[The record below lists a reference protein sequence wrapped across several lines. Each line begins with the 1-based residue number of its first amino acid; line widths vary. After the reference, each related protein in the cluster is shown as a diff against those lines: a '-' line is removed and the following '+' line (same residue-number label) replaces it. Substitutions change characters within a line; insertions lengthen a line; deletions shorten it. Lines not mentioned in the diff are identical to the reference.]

1 MNCPCL
7 DAATTFAYNVG
18 LQPPKRNSQLAR
30 GAAISSIA
38 VMGSRVMGLVRE
50 QIFAFFFGAS
60 REYDA
65 FLTAFR
71 IPNLLRDLLAE
82 GALSAAFVTTF
93 SKEMQSHGKARA
105 FHLANLVLNAL
116 VLLLVVVVVLGIFFA
131 GPIVNAIAF
140 GFDPEKAA
148 LAATLTRIMFP
159 FILFVALAALA
170 MGMLNAQEYFAI
182 PQSASTFF
190 NITSIVTGL
199 GTAFLLAPDYMLA
212 LWRHTGGAT
221 GESAVRAMIGMSIGT
236 LCGGIAQWI
245 FQLPTLYR
253 TGYRWQPAL
262 DFKDPAFRNVLMLM
276 GPAVI
281 GAAAVQLNVFVNSN
295 FASMLGD
302 QPISWLNYAFRLM
315 QFPIGVFG
323 VAVMSAAVPAL
334 SRALAAD
341 DYAGFGRTLTGAV
354 ELVLLLTLPAA
365 VGLAVLG
372 EPIIRLIYAHGRFTI
387 EDTAATS
394 AALAAYAFGLPGYAA
409 LKIVQPA
416 FIAKD
421 DARTPMYVSLGAV
434 GANAVLNYVFIR
446 VLAIGHVGLA
456 ASTSIMAT
464 VNVVA
469 LIYILESRR
478 RTLERRRLAGQVA
491 RIFAASAAMGAGVWA
506 GYRYLQG
513 AGFAHGSMGAAAEI
527 GVLLPTGVV
536 LYGVAAKL
544 LGVTTFDDAVALVR
558 RKLGR

>member
-1 MNCPCL
+1 M
-7 DAATTFAYNVG
+7 DAGGPFAYNVG
-18 LQPPKRNSQLAR
+18 LQTPKKSNRLAR
-30 GAAISSIA
+30 SAAISSMA

-93 SKEMQSHGKARA
+93 SKEMQQHGKARA

-116 VLLLVVVVVLGIFFA
+116 VLLLLAVVVLGIFFA
-131 GPIVNAIAF
+131 EPIVNAIAF

-170 MGMLNAQEYFAI
+170 MGMLNAQEYFAV

-190 NITSIVTGL
+190 NITSIITGL

-212 LWRHTGGAT
+212 LWRHTGEAT
-221 GESAVRAMIGMSIGT
+221 GEGAVRAMLGMSIGT

-245 FQLPTLYR
+245 FQLPTLYK

-323 VAVMSAAVPAL
+323 VAVMAAAVPAL

-341 DYAGFGRTLTGAV
+341 DYTGFGRTLTGAV

-372 EPIIRLIYAHGRFTI
+372 EPIIRLIYEHGRFTI

-421 DARTPMYVSLGAV
+421 DARTPMYVSLAAV
-434 GANAVLNYVFIR
+434 GANAVLNYVFIT
-446 VLAIGHVGLA
+446 VLGIGHVGLA

-469 LIYILESRR
+469 LIYILEKRR
-478 RTLERRRLAGQVA
+478 RTLERGRLAGQVA
-491 RIFAASAAMGAGVWA
+491 RIFAASAVMGAGVWGA
-506 GYRYLQG
+506 YEFLQG
-513 AGFAHGSMGAAAEI
+513 HGFDRGTPAAAVEI
-527 GVLLPTGVV
+527 AVLLPLGVV
-536 LYGVAAKL
+536 LYGAAAKL
-544 LGVTTFDDAVALVR
+544 LGVTTFDDAVTLVR
-558 RKLGR
+558 RKLRR

>member
-1 MNCPCL
+1 METQAKKP
-7 DAATTFAYNVG
+7 AG
-18 LQPPKRNSQLAR
+18 RSRLAR
-30 GAAISSIA
+30 SAAISSIA

-50 QIFAFFFGAS
+50 QVFAFFFGAS

-93 SKEMQSHGKARA
+93 TKELQGKGKARA

-116 VLLLVVVVVLGIFFA
+116 VILLTVVVIAGIFFA
-131 GPIVNAIAF
+131 EPIVNAIAY
-140 GFDPEKAA
+140 GFDPEKTA
-148 LAATLTRIMFP
+148 LAATLTQIMFP

-170 MGMLNAQEYFAI
+170 MGMLNAQEYFAL

-190 NITSIVTGL
+190 NITSVVTGL
-199 GTAFLLAPDYMLA
+199 GTAFLLSPDYMLA
-212 LWRHTGGAT
+212 LWNQSAGAT
-221 GESAVRAMIGMSIGT
+221 TEGAARAMIGMAIGT
-236 LCGGIAQWI
+236 LTGGLVQWLI
-245 FQLPTLYR
+245 QMPTLR
-253 TGYRWQPAL
+253 STGYRWSPAL
-262 DFKDPAFRNVLMLM
+262 DWKDPGFQTVLRLM

-302 QPISWLNYAFRLM
+302 RPISWLNYAFRLM

-323 VAVMSAAVPAL
+323 VAVMAAAVPAL
-334 SRALAAD
+334 SRALSSD
-341 DYAGFGRTLTGAV
+341 DYDSFGKTLTGAL

-372 EPIIRLIYAHGRFTI
+372 EPIIRLIYEHGRF
-387 EDTAATS
+387 EAVDTAATA
-394 AALAAYAFGLPGYAA
+394 AALAAYAFGLPGYSA

-421 DARTPMYVSLGAV
+421 DAKTPMYVSLSAV
-434 GANAVLNYVFIR
+434 GANAVLNYVLIKVFQF
-446 VLAIGHVGLA
+446 GHVGLA
-456 ASTSIMAT
+456 ASTAAMAT

-469 LIYILESRR
+469 LVII
-478 RTLERRRLAGQVA
+478 LERRRHTLERKRLAGQIGRILVA
-491 RIFAASAAMGAGVWA
+491 SLVM
-506 GYRYLQG
+506 
-513 AGFAHGSMGAAAEI
+513 
-527 GVLLPTGVV
+527 GVV
-536 LYGVAAKL
+536 AHVCYVALQERGFSEGSFMAGLQIALIIPASVVVYGVAAKL
-544 LGVTTFDDAVALVR
+544 LGVTTLSDAIALVR
-558 RKLGR
+558 RKLKR